1 MKILIMGAGAIGSVF
16 GGFLAK
22 NGHDVSFIGREQYI
36 QAITKDGLRIS
47 GIWGEHLVQN
57 IKCFT
62 SVKEISAANFDLVL
76 LSTKSF
82 DTEETVKQVLPLIS
96 PETMIVSLQN
106 GLGNIEQLPALPGK
120 SALSAHASSLA
131 SCFLSRAI
139 STSLPLLIKW
149 P

>member
-16 GGFLAK
+16 GGFLAE

-36 QAITKDGLRIS
+36 RAIKKDGLRIS
-47 GIWGEHLVQN
+47 GIWGEHFVRN

-82 DTEETVKQVLPLIS
+82 DTEETVKQ
-96 PETMIVSLQN
+96 
-106 GLGNIEQLPALPGK
+106 
-120 SALSAHASSLA
+120 
-131 SCFLSRAI
+131 
-139 STSLPLLIKW
+139 
-149 P
+149 